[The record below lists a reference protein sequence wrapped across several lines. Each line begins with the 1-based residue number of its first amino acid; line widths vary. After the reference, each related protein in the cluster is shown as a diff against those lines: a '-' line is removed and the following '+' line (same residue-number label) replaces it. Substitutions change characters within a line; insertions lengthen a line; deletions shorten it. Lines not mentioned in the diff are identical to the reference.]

1 MKRAIRLTE
10 EKLKNIVSETVKNFL
25 RKDRLYEDRY
35 SYNGVEYQKQL
46 TRQYQQEIDKEN
58 NYKENI
64 KRFIDAFKTVSRDYT
79 IIDTLKRRKSTSE
92 TARRVFTIKRFME
105 YVKETEGEILYDKIW
120 EKYGGEYEEIAD
132 QYLQYWVI
140 KLRG

>member
-10 EKLKNIVSETVKNFL
+10 EKLRDIVSETVNNFL

-35 SYNGVEYQKQL
+35 SYNGVEYQRQL
-46 TRQYQQEIDKEN
+46 ARQYQQEIDKEN

-64 KRFIDAFKTVSRDYT
+64 KRFINAFRTVSRDYT

-92 TARRVFTIKRFME
+92 TARSVFTTKRFMQ
-105 YVKETEGEILYDKIW
+105 YVKETEGETLYDKIW